1 MGKFA
6 ILLCAASTAF
16 AILVFVLPQTL
27 NARPVAAFQAHAPTV
42 AISQDVPGIADLF
55 YAEKTNAAQQELPPQ
70 F

>member
-16 AILVFVLPQTL
+16 AILVFALPQTL
-27 NARPVAAFQAHAPTV
+27 QAGRVAAPAGKAGAQVPGVVDLFQAEKAAAPRR
-42 AISQDVPGIADLF
+42 ALP
-55 YAEKTNAAQQELPPQ
+55 AQ

>member
-16 AILVFVLPQTL
+16 AMLVFVLPQTL
-27 NARPVAAFQAHAPTV
+27 NAKPSQAATVVVAPE
-42 AISQDVPGIADLF
+42 VPGIADLF
-55 YAEKTNAAQQELPPQ
+55 YAEKANAAQQELPPQ